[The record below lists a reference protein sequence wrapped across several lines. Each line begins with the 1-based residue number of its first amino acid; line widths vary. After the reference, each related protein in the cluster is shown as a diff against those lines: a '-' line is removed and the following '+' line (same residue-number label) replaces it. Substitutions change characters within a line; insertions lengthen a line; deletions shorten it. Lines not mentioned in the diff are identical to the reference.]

1 MNALSWRNLPWM
13 KATRPQWRYALRNG
27 IAMCLALTVAYY
39 LNLDEPY
46 WAMTSAAV
54 VSFPTVGGVI
64 SKSLGR
70 IAGSLL
76 GATAALIIAG
86 HTLNDP
92 WLFFTEHG
100 GMARMLH
107 LGLRPLYQQRRLRLP
122 AGGLHRGNYC
132 LSGS

>member
-1 MNALSWRNLPWM
+1 
-13 KATRPQWRYALRNG
+13 
-27 IAMCLALTVAYY
+27 MCLALSVAYW

-64 SKSLGR
+64 SKSFGR

-76 GATAALIIAG
+76 GACAALLLAG

-92 WLFFTEHG
+92 WLFLFSISAWIALCTWACAMFTITSPTLSSSQAIP
-100 GMARMLH
+100 ARSS
-107 LGLRPLYQQRRLRLP
+107 
-122 AGGLHRGNYC
+122 
-132 LSGS
+132 LSGYQYH